1 MKQMTLLIFFAI
13 LIAAC
18 SPSPQD
24 LVNSWQE
31 ALNNG
36 DVDAALSY
44 LAEDAMVTIIPPAE
58 GDGVFNGRS
67 EIRGW
72 YEIIASGKGSG
83 SLRDCKLVSDT
94 MTCISTYSDEGLK
107 AMGVDFIEGEW
118 VATIKDGKLH
128 AYTFT
133 TTPDS
138 LAKFPPPIPTPVE
151 SLATTINDL
160 VGTWWYPQ
168 GRVKIEFNA
177 DGTDRV
183 ISGSE
188 NIGQV
193 DAGTYTFDAGKV
205 TFVSSTACHDQ
216 TATYEAYVTTEN
228 NKPISLRMQVVGTD
242 HCEDR
247 VKVLAGIG
255 NFYNP

>member
-1 MKQMTLLIFFAI
+1 MKQITLLIFFAI

-18 SPSPQD
+18 SPSTQD

-31 ALNNG
+31 ALNKG
-36 DVDAALSY
+36 DINAALSY
-44 LAEDAMVTIIPPAE
+44 LAEDAKVTIIPPAE
-58 GDGVFNGRS
+58 GDGVYNGHS

-83 SLRDCKLVSDT
+83 SLRDCKFVSDT
-94 MTCISTYSDEGLK
+94 MTCISTYTDEGLK
-107 AMGVDFIEGEW
+107 ALGVDFIEGEW
-118 VATIKDGKLH
+118 VAKIKNGKIQ

-133 TTPDS
+133 TTQDS
-138 LAKFPPPIPTPVE
+138 LAKFPPPIPASVE
-151 SLATTINDL
+151 SLANTINDL

-177 DGTDRV
+177 DGTGRIV
-183 ISGSE
+183 SGSE
-188 NIGQV
+188 NIGQI
-193 DAGTYTFDAGKV
+193 DSGTYTFDAGKV
-205 TFVSSTACHDQ
+205 TFVTSTACHDQ

-228 NKPISLRMQVVGTD
+228 NKPISLRTQVVGTD
-242 HCEDR
+242 LCENR

-255 NFYNP
+255 EFYNP

>member
-1 MKQMTLLIFFAI
+1 MKQITLLIFFAI

-18 SPSPQD
+18 SPSTQD

-31 ALNNG
+31 ALNKG
-36 DVDAALSY
+36 DINAALSY
-44 LAEDAMVTIIPPAE
+44 LAEDAKVTIIPPAE
-58 GDGVFNGRS
+58 GDGVYNGHS

-83 SLRDCKLVSDT
+83 SLRDCKFVSDT
-94 MTCISTYSDEGLK
+94 MTCISTYTDEGLK
-107 AMGVDFIEGEW
+107 ALGVDFIEGEW
-118 VATIKDGKLH
+118 VAKIKNGIIQ

-133 TTPDS
+133 TTQDS
-138 LAKFPPPIPTPVE
+138 LAKFPPPIPASVE
-151 SLATTINDL
+151 SLANTINDL

-177 DGTDRV
+177 DGTGRV
-183 ISGSE
+183 VSGSE
-188 NIGQV
+188 NIGQI
-193 DAGTYTFDAGKV
+193 DSGTYTFDAGKV
-205 TFVSSTACHDQ
+205 TFVTSTACHDQ

-242 HCEDR
+242 LCEER
-247 VKVLAGIG
+247 VKVLPGIG
-255 NFYNP
+255 EFYNP

>member
-1 MKQMTLLIFFAI
+1 MKQITYLIFIAI
-13 LIAAC
+13 LLAAC
-18 SPSPQD
+18 SPSNQN

-31 ALNNG
+31 ALNKGRVNE
-36 DVDAALSY
+36 ALSY
-44 LAEDAMVTIIPPAE
+44 LAEDAKVTIIPPAE
-58 GDGVFNGRS
+58 GDGVYNGHS

-72 YEIIASGKGSG
+72 YETIASGKGSG
-83 SLRDCKLVSDT
+83 SLKDCKSVSDSIA
-94 MTCISTYSDEGLK
+94 CISTYTDEGLK

-118 VATIKDGKLH
+118 VATIENGKIQ

-133 TTPDS
+133 TSQDS

-151 SLATTINDL
+151 SLVNTINEL

-177 DGTDRV
+177 DGTGRV

-188 NIGQV
+188 NIGQI
-193 DAGTYTFDAGKV
+193 DSGTYNFESGKV
-205 TFVSSTACHDQ
+205 TFVTSTACHDQ

-228 NKPISLRMQVVGTD
+228 NKPISLRMQVIGID
-242 HCEDR
+242 PCEDR

-255 NFYNP
+255 KFYNP

>member
-1 MKQMTLLIFFAI
+1 MKQITLLIFFAI

-18 SPSPQD
+18 SPSTQD

-31 ALNNG
+31 ALNKG
-36 DVDAALSY
+36 DINAALSY
-44 LAEDAMVTIIPPAE
+44 LAEDAKVTIIPPAE
-58 GDGVFNGRS
+58 GDGVYNGHS

-83 SLRDCKLVSDT
+83 SLRDCKFVSDT
-94 MTCISTYSDEGLK
+94 MTCISTYTDEGLK
-107 AMGVDFIEGEW
+107 ALGVDFIEGEW
-118 VATIKDGKLH
+118 VAKIKNGKIQ

-133 TTPDS
+133 ITHDS
-138 LAKFPPPIPTPVE
+138 LAKFPPPIPASVE
-151 SLATTINDL
+151 SLANTINDL

-177 DGTDRV
+177 DGTGRIV
-183 ISGSE
+183 SGSE
-188 NIGQV
+188 NIGQI
-193 DAGTYTFDAGKV
+193 DSGTYTFDAGKV
-205 TFVSSTACHDQ
+205 TFVTSTACHDQ

-228 NKPISLRMQVVGTD
+228 NKPISLRTQVVGTD
-242 HCEDR
+242 LCENR

-255 NFYNP
+255 EFYNP